1 MLSLV
6 ILHKYTCIY
15 LSILPI
21 AFGYTRVYNISI
33 NKQRTAPQI
42 AGSAASDRTVGT
54 SQGRRIIRREIK
66 KMTIKEIRK
75 TMRALNK
82 DGRSVSE
89 TVLIPGYGQI
99 KKIGKSYAVGPLPE
113 NDDSD
118 PLTDY
123 SAWVYGW
130 KESWVLD
137 DIKRVLHIA

>member
-1 MLSLV
+1 M
-6 ILHKYTCIY
+6 T
-15 LSILPI
+15 
-21 AFGYTRVYNISI
+21 N
-33 NKQRTAPQI
+33 
-42 AGSAASDRTVGT
+42 
-54 SQGRRIIRREIK
+54 

-75 TMRALNK
+75 TMRNLNK

>member
-1 MLSLV
+1 
-6 ILHKYTCIY
+6 
-15 LSILPI
+15 
-21 AFGYTRVYNISI
+21 
-33 NKQRTAPQI
+33 
-42 AGSAASDRTVGT
+42 
-54 SQGRRIIRREIK
+54 
-66 KMTIKEIRK
+66 MTIKEIRR
-75 TMRALNK
+75 TMRGLNK

-99 KKIGKSYAVGPLPE
+99 KKIDKHYAVGPLPE

-137 DIKRVLHIA
+137 DIKRKLNIA